1 MKNIL
6 SNTIKK
12 IVEKRKKVLEYK
24 KKYEKTLHKKAYP
37 LDLDYKHLK
46 YTETRRLLLKKFL
59 AVITIFT
66 SYFVFITIKYGLS
79 QGILITIL
87 TWSFFVFCT
96 PIADAGILLDL
107 PIRLS
112 TGLRMVKSEIIVW
125 IIALTINLY
134 SIIIKPKIYETTIIL
149 KVFKQILLNPYPFW
163 SIIILSAIGTF
174 LSIIFGDELF
184 DVVKHEHRKHY
195 HKHKQK
201 YYFLLM
207 IFLIVTIISLY
218 HIILKQLGINII

>member
-1 MKNIL
+1 M
-6 SNTIKK
+6 KK
-12 IVEKRKKVLEYK
+12 IIQKILEKRKKVLEYK
-24 KKYEKTLHKKAYP
+24 KKYAKTLHKKAYP

-59 AVITIFT
+59 TVITIFFL
-66 SYFVFITIKYGLS
+66 YFIFITLKYGIE
-79 QGILITIL
+79 QGISITLL

-112 TGLRMVKSEIIVW
+112 TGLRMVKSEVLVW
-125 IIALTINLY
+125 IFALTINLY
-134 SIIIKPKIYETTIIL
+134 SLTFRPELYETTIIL
-149 KVFKQILLNPYPFW
+149 KVFKQILLNPYPYW

-195 HKHKQK
+195 HKHKNK
-201 YYFLLM
+201 YYIILM
-207 IFLIVTIISLY
+207 IFLIVAIISIY
-218 HIILKQLGINII
+218 HILLKQLGINII